1 MQTAVVHYRQEQIV
15 TLLQKCKRSCSL
27 TCVSQDSVDDT
38 QSFQRVVSRTGCRT
52 GDAALPDLSS
62 CRQRLSANGSLGFRV
77 AKVNPTPTSTSTD
90 ISFNLPKSPHATSAL
105 RGKCG
110 NGAQDSSLCDSRV
123 HPECVSFMH
132 TQVHVSGN
140 SLECSEK
147 LSGTFETN
155 SVCVVSVVT
164 DTEAEGEGPR
174 KKRVC
179 TSLEARTIGTNRK
192 SVPKP
197 GTTSGWLVAHV

>member
-1 MQTAVVHYRQEQIV
+1 M
-15 TLLQKCKRSCSL
+15 
-27 TCVSQDSVDDT
+27 
-38 QSFQRVVSRTGCRT
+38 GCRT
-52 GDAALPDLSS
+52 GDSAPPDLSS
-62 CRQRLSANGSLGFRV
+62 CRQRPSANGILGFHV

-90 ISFNLPKSPHATSAL
+90 ISFNLLKSPHATSAL

-110 NGAQDSSLCDSRV
+110 NAVQDSSLCDSRV
-123 HPECVSFMH
+123 HAECVSFMH
-132 TQVHVSGN
+132 AQVHVSGN

-147 LSGTFETN
+147 LSATFETT
-155 SVCVVSVVT
+155 SICVVSVVT

-174 KKRVC
+174 KKRVR

-197 GTTSGWLVAHV
+197 GTTSAWLVAHV